1 MKKILEVND
10 LHVSFNTYGGEVQ
23 AVRGVSFELFQ
34 GETLAIVGE
43 SGSGKSVTAQ
53 SIMKLI
59 AEPPGEY
66 KKGSILLE
74 GVDILQKSEKEMQR
88 IRGQEIGM
96 VFQDPMTS
104 LNPTMKVG
112 RQITEGLI
120 KHQNMSRQEA
130 HERGIELL
138 KLVGIPNPE
147 RRINQYPH
155 EFSGGMRQR
164 VMIAIALSCNPKI
177 LIADEPTTALDVT
190 IQAQILDLLKDIQKK
205 MNTAIIL
212 ITHDLG
218 VVANTADRVAVMYGG
233 KIVETGTVDEIFYNP
248 KHPYTWGL
256 LSSMPKLHDIKEEL
270 ESIPGSPPDL
280 KDPPKGCPFVTR
292 CPYAMKVCN
301 QHMPNYEQ
309 VSDKQRTACWL
320 LDERAPRVEPP
331 AHIQAGGLKENDTE

>member
-23 AVRGVSFELFQ
+23 AVRGVSFDLFE

-53 SIMKLI
+53 AIMKLI

-66 KKGSILLE
+66 KKGSILLD
-74 GVDILQKSEKEMQR
+74 GVDLLQKSENEMQH

-104 LNPTMKVG
+104 LNPTMKIG

-147 RRINQYPH
+147 RRINP
-155 EFSGGMRQR
+155 
-164 VMIAIALSCNPKI
+164 
-177 LIADEPTTALDVT
+177 
-190 IQAQILDLLKDIQKK
+190 
-205 MNTAIIL
+205 
-212 ITHDLG
+212 
-218 VVANTADRVAVMYGG
+218 
-233 KIVETGTVDEIFYNP
+233 
-248 KHPYTWGL
+248 
-256 LSSMPKLHDIKEEL
+256 
-270 ESIPGSPPDL
+270 
-280 KDPPKGCPFVTR
+280 
-292 CPYAMKVCN
+292 
-301 QHMPNYEQ
+301 
-309 VSDKQRTACWL
+309 
-320 LDERAPRVEPP
+320 
-331 AHIQAGGLKENDTE
+331 

>member
-23 AVRGVSFELFQ
+23 AVRGVSFDLFE

-66 KKGSILLE
+66 KKGSILLD
-74 GVDILQKSEKEMQR
+74 GVDLLQKSENEMQH

-104 LNPTMKVG
+104 LNPTMKIG

-190 IQAQILDLLKDIQKK
+190 IQAQILELLKDIQKK
-205 MNTAIIL
+205 TNTAIIL

-256 LSSMPKLHDIKEEL
+256 LSSMPKLHDIKKEL
-270 ESIPGSPPDL
+270 QSIPGSPPDL

-292 CPYAMKVCN
+292 CPYAMKVCDE
-301 QHMPNYEQ
+301 HMPAYTSSSNEQ
-309 VSDKQRTACWL
+309 KTACWL
-320 LDERAPRVEPP
+320 LDERAPKVEIP
-331 AHIQAGGLKENDTE
+331 AHIVTEGLTNDDGI

>member
-10 LHVSFNTYGGEVQ
+10 LYVSFNTYGGEVQ
-23 AVRGVSFELFQ
+23 AVRGVSFDLFE

-66 KKGSILLE
+66 KKGSILLD
-74 GVDILQKSEKEMQR
+74 GVDLLQKSENEMQH

-104 LNPTMKVG
+104 LNPTMKIG

-205 MNTAIIL
+205 TNTAIIL

-270 ESIPGSPPDL
+270 QSIPGSPPDL

-292 CPYAMKVCN
+292 CPYAMKVCDE
-301 QHMPNYEQ
+301 HMPAYAE
-309 VSDKQRTACWL
+309 VSENQRTACWL
-320 LDERAPRVEPP
+320 LDERAPKVEPP
-331 AHIQAGGLKENDTE
+331 PHIEVGGLKENDTV